1 MKERAILFLTGA
13 ACLALAAC
21 QDRESAEAPAKA
33 VAEAGRAADAPA
45 PVPAPE
51 TLPTTQALPAAPAP
65 GTGLPPAN
73 AEPRFAGS
81 WAAHAGMCGDKAW
94 HFTDTGL
101 KTPAGSVCHFS
112 RVTKVAGGYDIAARC
127 TAEGPEQ
134 DDLIKIRFAES
145 AKAMLFESTTI
156 ADTGLI
162 YCGPPD

>member
-13 ACLALAAC
+13 AGLALAAC
-21 QDRESAEAPAKA
+21 QDSERAEAPANP
-33 VAEAGRAADAPA
+33 VAEEAADIPA
-45 PVPAPE
+45 PPPEAPLA
-51 TLPTTQALPAAPAP
+51 TRALPAAPAP

-81 WAAHAGMCGDKAW
+81 WAAHAGMCEDKAW

-112 RVTKVAGGYDIAARC
+112 RVTKVEGGYDIAARC

-145 AKAMLFESTTI
+145 AEAMLFESTTI

>member
-1 MKERAILFLTGA
+1 MAEEA
-13 ACLALAAC
+13 ADIPAPPP
-21 QDRESAEAPAKA
+21 EAPLAT
-33 VAEAGRAADAPA
+33 RASP
-45 PVPAPE
+45 PVS
-51 TLPTTQALPAAPAP
+51 AP

-145 AKAMLFESTTI
+145 AKAMLFESTSI
-156 ADTGLI
+156 ADAGLI
-162 YCGPPD
+162 YCGPAD